1 MKQSYTFGLIVVSF
15 CMMLG
20 ACTSRVSITLDG
32 PIHSHIIDRE
42 RTRLHFKTIG
52 RSDKPPVLFIHGAP
66 GNWKSYMK
74 LYQDTLLSKQYHLI
88 AVDRLGYGLSR
99 KGRAISSIPDQAD
112 VIAEA
117 LKCNTSGQK
126 AIVIGRS
133 YGAAI
138 AAQIGIRHA
147 ELVEKV
153 VMISPVIDPDKEK
166 YFWFSYAARHWLVR
180 QFLSEAMIAATE
192 EKFAHERELRQIQ
205 KDWDNLS
212 VKTTVMMGGQDW
224 IAPLDNFEF
233 AKKKIR
239 KARSKFIFLPKAGH
253 MIAETHPDL
262 VLSEIL
268 GEITH

>member
-1 MKQSYTFGLIVVSF
+1 M
-15 CMMLG
+15 
-20 ACTSRVSITLDG
+20 
-32 PIHSHIIDRE
+32 HSHIIDRE
-42 RTRLHFKTIG
+42 KSRLHFKTIG
-52 RSDKPPVLFIHGAP
+52 LSDRPPVLFIHGAP

-74 LYQDTLLSKQYHLI
+74 LYQDTLLSRRYHLI

-99 KGRAISSIPDQAD
+99 KGRSISSIPDQAD
-112 VIAEA
+112 VISEA
-117 LKCNTSGQK
+117 LKTNTSGQK

-138 AAQIGIRHA
+138 AAQIGIRHPD
-147 ELVEKV
+147 LVEKV

-166 YFWFSYAARHWLVR
+166 YFWFSYAAKHWLVR

-192 EKFAHERELRQIQ
+192 EKFAHAEELRQIL
-205 KDWDNLS
+205 KDWDNLD

-224 IAPLDNFEF
+224 IAPMDNFEF

-268 GEITH
+268 GEVTP